1 MAKIVKKQTEEV
13 VATPKRRGRKPGS
26 KNKKPTQRGVSAF
39 QVAVQALE
47 KDMERMQ
54 KALNAAYGLAE
65 KEFAKKLERSEKQ
78 FKKEMAKAEA
88 SVFLWKAK
96 AMTFKTAAK
105 EASKGRRG
113 RPRKEAVEAA
123 PRRRGRPAKSP
134 LRPGAGRRKAGEPT
148 RRDII
153 VEYVSG
159 LSEPIKSGDLIQ
171 ALFEKSGQNDKK
183 RFSQGIYTTLTQ
195 IYKSGDLK
203 NENGMISK
211 K

>member
-1 MAKIVKKQTEEV
+1 MAKIVKKQTEV
-13 VATPKRRGRKPGS
+13 VEATPKRRGRKPGS
-26 KNKKPTQRGVSAF
+26 KNKKPSQRGVSAF
-39 QVAVQALE
+39 QVALQALE
-47 KDMERMQ
+47 KDMGRMQ
-54 KALNAAYGLAE
+54 KGLNAAHALAE
-65 KEFAKKLERSEKQ
+65 KEFAKKLARAEKQ
-78 FKKEMAKAEA
+78 FQKDLAKAEA

-96 AMTFKTAAK
+96 AMTYKAAAK
-105 EASKGRRG
+105 EAGKARRG
-113 RPRKEAVEAA
+113 RPRKEVEVA

-153 VEYVSG
+153 VEYVSA
-159 LSEPIKSGDLIQ
+159 LSQPIKSGDLIQ
-171 ALFEKSGQNDKK
+171 ALFEKSGQKDKK

>member
-1 MAKIVKKQTEEV
+1 MAKIVKNQTEV
-13 VATPKRRGRKPGS
+13 VEATPKRRGRKPGS
-26 KNKKPTQRGVSAF
+26 KNKKPSQRGVSAF
-39 QVAVQALE
+39 QVALQALE

-54 KALNAAYGLAE
+54 KGLSAAYGLAE
-65 KEFAKKLERSEKQ
+65 KEFAKKLARAEKQ
-78 FKKEMAKAEA
+78 FKKDLAKAEA

-96 AMTFKTAAK
+96 AMTFKSAAK
-105 EASKGRRG
+105 EAGKARRG
-113 RPRKEAVEAA
+113 RPRKEVAEVA

-153 VEYVSG
+153 VEHVNG

-171 ALFEKSGQNDKK
+171 ALFEKSGQKDKK

>member
-39 QVAVQALE
+39 QVAVQAVE

>member
-1 MAKIVKKQTEEV
+1 MAKILKKQTEEV

-113 RPRKEAVEAA
+113 RPRKEAVEVA